1 MIIDIVVAIMLL
13 IAVWVG
19 YQQGVIKPLLVE
31 IFFLVAIVVIIRDR
45 HAYEAA
51 MQKYLH
57 ANVILS
63 VFLALVVAVVA
74 GFVGG
79 QLGGMIHRMPIVR
92 GVDGFLGVFVHA
104 AVVLVLVY
112 VALTA
117 LIALDKAFAPTVSA
131 ATLTAQQVSSLRR
144 NLQGNPITDM
154 LVDPK
159 DLKKLQSQTAKP
171 GSAAHLESTPQLDQL
186 ETFYEQ
192 FLQPQLATSRT
203 APVILRIGQK
213 IPVLGHAG
221 PGDLPKV
228 AITPTPSAKPSPS
241 PSPTKK

>member
-1 MIIDIVVAIMLL
+1 MIIDIVVAVMLL

-31 IFFLVAIVVIIRDR
+31 IFFLVAIVIIVRDR

-57 ANVILS
+57 ANVVMA

-74 GFVGG
+74 GFLGG
-79 QLGGMIHRMPIVR
+79 QVGGMIHRMPIVR
-92 GVDGFLGVFVHA
+92 GVDGFLGIFVHA

-112 VALTA
+112 VAISA

-131 ATLTAQQVSSLRR
+131 ATLTAQQVSNLAAT
-144 NLQGNPITDM
+144 LQGNPLTDM
-154 LVDPK
+154 LVDPN
-159 DLKKLQSQTAKP
+159 DLKKLQGQTAKP
-171 GSAAHLESTPQLDQL
+171 GSSAHLESTPQLNQL
-186 ETFYEQ
+186 ESFYEQ

-221 PGDLPKV
+221 PGDLPRNAV
-228 AITPTPSAKPSPS
+228 SPTPSVKPS